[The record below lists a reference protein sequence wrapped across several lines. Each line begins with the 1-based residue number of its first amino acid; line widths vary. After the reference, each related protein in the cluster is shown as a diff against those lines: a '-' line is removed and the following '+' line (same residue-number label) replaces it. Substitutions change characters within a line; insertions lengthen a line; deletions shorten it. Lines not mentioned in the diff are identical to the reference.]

1 MQLNRLFSSSPN
13 PIHHRRSKSRGDSKR
28 ALSLALQGGG
38 AFGAFTWGVL
48 DRLLE
53 DGVGFDTISGASSGA
68 INALL
73 LVSGLENGGAD
84 DARTRL
90 ERFWRK
96 ASELAASMKT
106 VRSGLSFFP
115 SRVLSPYQFNP
126 LGLNP
131 LRSIL
136 AEEIDFDSVAETDI
150 SLLVAA
156 TRVRD
161 GQLRIFRNGDLTIE
175 ATLASA
181 ALPMIHHAIE
191 IDGDWYWDGGYSA
204 NPPVIPVAMEA
215 RGDKVLV
222 VQVVP
227 MNGETL
233 PRTPREISGRLAQI
247 TFNRSL
253 IMELEMIAELKRSGG
268 TVLADDISRKLR
280 ATHFDCIKA
289 EDSLGSMTH
298 HSGLNLDWKFVTKL
312 RDAGRGAAG
321 TWLAEQ

>member
-1 MQLNRLFSSSPN
+1 MQLNRLFSSPSIPATEK
-13 PIHHRRSKSRGDSKR
+13 RTKSRRERKH

-53 DGVGFDTISGASSGA
+53 DGIAFDTISGASSGA

-84 DARTRL
+84 DARARL
-90 ERFWRK
+90 ERFWHK
-96 ASELAASMKT
+96 ASELAASMKR
-106 VRSGLSFFP
+106 VRSGLAFFP
-115 SRVLSPYQFNP
+115 ARVLSPYQFNP

-131 LRSIL
+131 LRDIL
-136 AEEIDFDSVAETDI
+136 TEEIDFESIAEADI

-161 GQLRIFRNGDLTIE
+161 GQLRIFRNDDLSIE

-181 ALPMIHHAIE
+181 ALPMIHHAIQ
-191 IDGDWYWDGGYSA
+191 IDDDWYWDGGYSA
-204 NPPVIPVAMEA
+204 NPPVIPLAMQA

-227 MNGETL
+227 MNGENL
-233 PRTPREISGRLAQI
+233 PRTPKEINGRLAQI

-253 IMELEMIAELKRSGG
+253 IMEMEMIAELKRSGG

-289 EDSLGSMTH
+289 EDSLGSMTK

-312 RDAGRGAAG
+312 RDAGRAAAEG
-321 TWLAEQ
+321 WLGEQ